1 MFPHFYPPRGLTFTE
16 LNGYNDPKKANS
28 EVTGMEPILNYTCG
42 TIQAQ
47 LERTKKILVQ
57 DVSIRLGSGESLALV
72 GETGSGKTILAQSVM
87 GVLPGNVRRVGGEL
101 SICGK
106 EISGGKQ
113 LRAMLGKEIVYIPQN
128 GYEFLNPSRTVRKHL
143 YDSLVRI
150 GVPAGRRDTFA
161 CEKLEQAGFPE
172 PKSVMDKY
180 PFQLSGGMAQRVTI
194 ALALCSHAK
203 LLIADEPTNGLD
215 EAAKERFMHLL
226 GTLFPEAGKLVITHD
241 ISVAAMCDRI
251 LVLCR
256 GRSMES
262 GKAADVLTSPYHPYT
277 KALLAALVE
286 NGMRQ
291 TPVLRKETGLCPF
304 YRRCPQATVQCREA
318 LPKQEADSREW
329 WCCMK

>member
-1 MFPHFYPPRGLTFTE
+1 
-16 LNGYNDPKKANS
+16 
-28 EVTGMEPILNYTCG
+28 MEPVLNYTCG

-47 LERTKKILVQ
+47 LERTKKILVR

-150 GVPAGRRDTFA
+150 GVPAGRRDTVA

-172 PKSVMDKY
+172 PKSIIDKY

-215 EAAKERFMHLL
+215 EAAKAKFMHLL

-241 ISVAAMCDRI
+241 ISVAAMCDRL

-262 GKAADVLTSPYHPYT
+262 GKATDVLTSPYHPYT

-291 TPVLRKETGLCPF
+291 TPVLRKEPGLCPF
-304 YRRCPQATVQCREA
+304 YRRCNQATVQCREA